1 MYYNFL
7 TDLSFRQEPVD
18 LDHWIEGYALQ
29 RYGRVSLPAQ
39 EALGKLLASVYA
51 EETNRKRGPKAGF
64 GTGFHPFCLQ
74 FSIVIIGF
82 SWIFLG
88 FSMAFH

>member
-51 EETNRKRGPKAGF
+51 EETNRKRGPKAVLAPVF
-64 GTGFHPFCLQ
+64 IHFA
-74 FSIVIIGF
+74 FSF
-82 SWIFLG
+82 PS
-88 FSMAFH
+88 